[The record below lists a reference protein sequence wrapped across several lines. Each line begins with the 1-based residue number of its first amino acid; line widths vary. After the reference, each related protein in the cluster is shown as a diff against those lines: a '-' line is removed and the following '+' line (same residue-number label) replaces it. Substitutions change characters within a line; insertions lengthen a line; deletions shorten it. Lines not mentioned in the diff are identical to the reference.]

1 MKKIVITEAQAK
13 KLVDSIIN
21 EQGEQPQQDQQPQQG
36 EIRYHLGPLDFIVK
50 DGNPFYLGED
60 GQRNDLPK
68 LSQIEIIIHP
78 KNLERDDMS
87 GQMSAGNNVFGI
99 YEGEAT
105 QLARNLARKM
115 VGSFANPD
123 TEKPRGPGFEVIVFD
138 DLVRKVPIWVKVN
151 VLSAVPAGGD
161 VREPELIK
169 EKEGGS
175 IMFAQTRTKNFLL
188 TISSPLGVGRVF
200 GDEQQ
205 VEKEVVFFCVSYN
218 DDTNG
223 ITKLTQKKGATNG
236 AEWLKNKDNTIVGV
250 KGPYRTREEALKVCQ
265 PELPELLP
273 FGDFF
278 ANNVSKIKLSPSMPF
293 VKQLKE
299 YFDAGGKLS
308 KITIKASASSVPAG
322 HMEADPNAD
331 LWKDVKTY
339 DNAATG
345 TNDDR
350 TGNLQLTKARAYNL
364 YAALIQMFPQLTN
377 IPRELIAS
385 GSIGIPFKGKQKPK
399 PGQNPND
406 PSLKGDDPNDP
417 KYANFRRVDLILN
430 K

>member
-1 MKKIVITEAQAK
+1 
-13 KLVDSIIN
+13 
-21 EQGEQPQQDQQPQQG
+21 
-36 EIRYHLGPLDFIVK
+36 
-50 DGNPFYLGED
+50 
-60 GQRNDLPK
+60 
-68 LSQIEIIIHP
+68 
-78 KNLERDDMS
+78 
-87 GQMSAGNNVFGI
+87 
-99 YEGEAT
+99 
-105 QLARNLARKM
+105 
-115 VGSFANPD
+115 
-123 TEKPRGPGFEVIVFD
+123 
-138 DLVRKVPIWVKVN
+138 
-151 VLSAVPAGGD
+151 
-161 VREPELIK
+161 
-169 EKEGGS
+169 
-175 IMFAQTRTKNFLL
+175 
-188 TISSPLGVGRVF
+188 
-200 GDEQQ
+200 
-205 VEKEVVFFCVSYN
+205 
-218 DDTNG
+218 
-223 ITKLTQKKGATNG
+223 
-236 AEWLKNKDNTIVGV
+236 
-250 KGPYRTREEALKVCQ
+250 VCQ

-299 YFDAGGKLS
+299 YFDAGGRLS

-385 GSIGIPFKGKQKPK
+385 GSIGIPYKGKQKPK